1 MKLDNLKDHLKNRK
15 ELVPTVLLLF
25 SVICGILILWKVTSF
40 FMASASAESVV
51 KRAIKQSETD
61 PNNIEKQLASS
72 AAITD
77 ELKKNNLFAPPPAK
91 EHPVKEV
98 SGIFG
103 DQVLIKQVL
112 INNKWVDKNKWY
124 NVGDTVG
131 DAKIV
136 AIGPTSV
143 TIMWGGKEKSF
154 LPIQAKIADDKSG
167 PRGRTST
174 ANRKEGDSKGGN
186 GENRPAKVT
195 VKVEGTG
202 PRPGGRGGPG
212 EGGFMAMRERFENMS
227 EREREEFRARMR
239 ERFAGGRGGPP
250 GGGRGGPGGHPG
262 GRPGGRR

>member
-1 MKLDNLKDHLKNRK
+1 MKLDNLKYHLKNKK
-15 ELVPTVLLLF
+15 ELVPTVLLGF
-25 SVICGILILWKVTSF
+25 SVLCGILILVKVTSF

-51 KRAIKQSETD
+51 KQAIKQSETD

-91 EHPVKEV
+91 EHPIKEV

-103 DQVLIKQVL
+103 DQVFIK
-112 INNKWVDKNKWY
+112 DKWY

-143 TIMWGGKEKSF
+143 TIMWSGKEKTF
-154 LPIQAKIADDKSG
+154 LPIQAKIAEDKSG
-167 PRGRTST
+167 PRGRTAT

-186 GENRPAKVT
+186 GEKSPAKVT
-195 VKVEGTG
+195 VKVEGG
-202 PRPGGRGGPG
+202 GMRFEGRGGG
-212 EGGFMAMRERFENMS
+212 EGFMAMRQRFENMS
-227 EREREEFRARMR
+227 DQEREEFRARMR
-239 ERFAGGRGGPP
+239 ERFAGGRGRP
-250 GGGRGGPGGHPG
+250 GGGRDSGGRGGPGGHPG
-262 GRPGGRR
+262 GRR

>member
-1 MKLDNLKDHLKNRK
+1 MKLDNLTDHLKNKK
-15 ELVPTVLLLF
+15 ELVPTVLLGI
-25 SVICGILILWKVTSF
+25 SVLCGILILMKVTSF
-40 FMASASAESVV
+40 FVASGRAESVV
-51 KRAIKQSETD
+51 RRAVKQNGTD

-91 EHPVKEV
+91 QHPVKEV

-103 DQVLIKQVL
+103 DQVFIKQVF
-112 INNKWVDKNKWY
+112 INNKWQNKNQWY

-154 LPIQAKIADDKSG
+154 LPIQAKIAEDTSG
-167 PRGRTST
+167 PRGRTAT
-174 ANRKEGDSKGGN
+174 ANRKEGESDRKGGN
-186 GENRPAKVT
+186 GQKSPAKVT
-195 VKVEGTG
+195 VKVEGG
-202 PRPGGRGGPG
+202 RPEFGGRGGPG
-212 EGGFMAMRERFENMS
+212 GGFMAMRQRFENMS
-227 EREREEFRARMR
+227 ERERQEFGERMR
-239 ERFAGGRGGPP
+239 ERFAGGRGGP
-250 GGGRGGPGGHPG
+250 G